1 MRKSLFKN
9 NIFATVYLFMII
21 DLIVLFRISFTLF
34 VKRLVLRASVNKN
47 RSKNIEKKLDRIIEL
62 LEREKK

>member
-1 MRKSLFKN
+1 MRKSLFEN

-34 VKRLVLRASVNKN
+34 VKRLVLRASENKT
-47 RSKNIEKKLDRIIEL
+47 RSRNIEEKLDRIIEL

>member
-1 MRKSLFKN
+1 MSLFEN
-9 NIFATVYLFMII
+9 DIFAIAYLFVIVG
-21 DLIVLFRISFTLF
+21 LIVIFCISFTLF

>member
-1 MRKSLFKN
+1 
-9 NIFATVYLFMII
+9 MII

-34 VKRLVLRASVNKN
+34 VKRLVLRASENKT
-47 RSKNIEKKLDRIIEL
+47 RSRNIEEKLDRIIEL